1 MKAGYRGRFAPS
13 PTGPLHFGSLFTAL
27 AGYLEARS
35 RGGQWHLRIED
46 LDTPRCV
53 PGATDAI
60 LRTLERFGLHWDGEI
75 VYQSRRREI
84 YEAAIAKLRR
94 DGWLYPCRCSRK
106 DLEPTGPVYPG
117 HCRHRSID
125 PTRPHALR
133 IRVDST
139 PIVFHDRLQGRQ
151 VWRLTEQ
158 CGDFVVR
165 RRDGIHAYQLAV
177 VIDDAELGVT
187 EVLRGSDL
195 LDSTARQIHL
205 QRRLG
210 LATPAYCHIPV
221 LVDRSGHKLSKQ
233 TGAPAVDGRDP
244 GPTLFALLQRL
255 RQNPPEELRQA
266 PTATILDWAVGHWR
280 LERLPPRTRTV
291 IMAENPDPLEER
303 PP

>member
-1 MKAGYRGRFAPS
+1 MEAGYRGRFAPS

-46 LDTPRCV
+46 LDTPRCA
-53 PGATDAI
+53 PGAADAI
-60 LRTLERFGLHWDGEI
+60 LRTLERFGLHWDGEV

-84 YEAAIAKLRR
+84 YEAAIAELQR

-106 DLEPTGPVYPG
+106 DLEPTGPAYPG
-117 HCRHRSID
+117 HCRGKSVD
-125 PTRPHALR
+125 LSRPHALR
-133 IRVDST
+133 IRVDSV
-139 PIVFHDRLQGRQ
+139 PITFHDRLQGRQ

-205 QRRLG
+205 QRCLG
-210 LATPAYCHIPV
+210 LGTPTYCHIPV
-221 LVDRSGHKLSKQ
+221 LVDRSGCKLSKQ
-233 TGAPAVDGRDP
+233 TGAPAVDSRDP
-244 GPTLFALLQRL
+244 GPVLFALLQRL
-255 RQNPPEELRQA
+255 RQNPPAELRQA
-266 PTATILDWAVGHWR
+266 PAGTILDWAVGHWR

-291 IMAENPDPLEER
+291 IMADNPDPLEEH

>member
-1 MKAGYRGRFAPS
+1 MEAGYLGRFAPS

-46 LDTPRCV
+46 LDTPRCA
-53 PGATDAI
+53 PGAADAI
-60 LRTLERFGLHWDGEI
+60 LRTLERFGLHWDGEV

-94 DGWLYPCRCSRK
+94 DGRLYPCRCSRK
-106 DLEPTGPVYPG
+106 DLEPAGPVYPG
-117 HCRHRSID
+117 HCRRRSVD
-125 PTRPHALR
+125 PSRPHALR
-133 IRVDST
+133 IRIDPT
-139 PIVFHDRLQGRQ
+139 PIAFHDRLQGRQ

-205 QRRLG
+205 QRCLD
-210 LATPAYCHIPV
+210 LATPSYCHIPV
-221 LVDRSGHKLSKQ
+221 LVDGSGHKLSKQ

-244 GPTLFALLQRL
+244 GPVLFTLLRWL
-255 RQNPPEELRQA
+255 RQDPPAELRQA
-266 PTATILDWAVGHWR
+266 PAGTVLEWAVGHWR
-280 LERLPPRTRTV
+280 LERLPPRTKAV
-291 IMAENPDPLEER
+291 IMAENPDPLEEH

>member
-1 MKAGYRGRFAPS
+1 MEAGYCGRFAPS

-46 LDTPRCV
+46 LDTPRCA
-53 PGATDAI
+53 PGAADAI
-60 LRTLERFGLHWDGEI
+60 LRTLDRFGLHWDGDV

-106 DLEPTGPVYPG
+106 DLEPAGPVYPG
-117 HCRHRSID
+117 HCRRKSVD
-125 PTRPHALR
+125 PSRPHALR

-177 VIDDAELGVT
+177 VIDDAELGIT

-205 QRRLG
+205 QRRLD
-210 LATPAYCHIPV
+210 LSTPAYCHIPV

-233 TGAPAVDGRDP
+233 TGAPAVDGHDP
-244 GPTLFALLQRL
+244 GPVLFALLQRL
-255 RQNPPEELRQA
+255 RQNPPAELRQA
-266 PTATILDWAVGHWR
+266 PAGIILDWAVGHWR
-280 LERLPPRTRTV
+280 LERLPPRARTV
-291 IMAENPDPLEER
+291 IMAENPDPLEEH
-303 PP
+303 PA